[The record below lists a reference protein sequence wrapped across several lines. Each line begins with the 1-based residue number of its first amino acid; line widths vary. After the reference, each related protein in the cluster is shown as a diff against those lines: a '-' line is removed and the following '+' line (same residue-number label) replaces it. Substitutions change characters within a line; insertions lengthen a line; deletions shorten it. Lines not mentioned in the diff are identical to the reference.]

1 MAHQKMFEEVN
12 NLLMEIDE
20 LDNKV
25 LELVLQI
32 RNIVETQNSQINLL
46 QDENE
51 SLWFM
56 LEEIKKS
63 DIAEWAKH
71 GDNASKLQERV
82 DDTLGRLSVLV
93 NRLTEA

>member
-1 MAHQKMFEEVN
+1 MAHQKVFEEIN

-20 LDNKV
+20 LDNKI
-25 LELVLQI
+25 LELVSEV
-32 RNIVETQNSQINLL
+32 RNVVETQKIHINLL

-63 DIAEWAKH
+63 DITEWAKH

-82 DDTLGRLSVLV
+82 DNTLSRLAVLV
-93 NRLTEA
+93 NNLSEA

>member
-1 MAHQKMFEEVN
+1 MAHQKVFEEIN

-20 LDNKV
+20 LDNKI
-25 LELVLQI
+25 LDLVSEV
-32 RNIVETQNSQINLL
+32 RNVVETQKVHINLL

-56 LEEIKKS
+56 LQEIKKS

-82 DDTLGRLSVLV
+82 DNTLSRLAVLV
-93 NRLTEA
+93 NNLSEA

>member
-1 MAHQKMFEEVN
+1 MAHQKVFEEIN

-20 LDNKV
+20 LDNKI
-25 LELVLQI
+25 LELVSEV
-32 RNIVETQNSQINLL
+32 RNVVETQKVHINLL

-63 DIAEWAKH
+63 DITEWAKH

-82 DDTLGRLSVLV
+82 DNTLSRLAILV
-93 NRLTEA
+93 NNLSEA